1 MAFKTPDPVRSS
13 EESDKKWAFGLCGC
27 RSLYL
32 GVPSGFGGIHRHR
45 QGQDC
50 LARKKV
56 CIGDLD
62 ELGMAPVVSK
72 DRERFVS

>member
-1 MAFKTPDPVRSS
+1 MASKTTSSMRSS
-13 EESDKKWAFGLCGC
+13 EEAEEKWAFGWCGC

-32 GVPSGFGGIHRHR
+32 GVLCGFGGIHRHS

-62 ELGMAPVVSK
+62 GLGMAPVVSR